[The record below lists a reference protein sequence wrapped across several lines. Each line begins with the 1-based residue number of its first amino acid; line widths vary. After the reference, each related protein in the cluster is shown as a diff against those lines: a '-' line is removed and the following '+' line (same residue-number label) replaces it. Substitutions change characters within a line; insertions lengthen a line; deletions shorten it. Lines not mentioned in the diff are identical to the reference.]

1 MRRFDSD
8 ESTTNSQVGLS
19 MDLPEDSEKPPSPL
33 FPSVFF
39 TDSKIDDEA
48 LSPILKPIKA
58 SSSQTNRTDG
68 PFLVDSF
75 TVPSARTRTISE
87 PFHKKQFESIRV
99 GVIAMDKKMKSK
111 AMAVR
116 LTLVFLN
123 VDSLKNITHK
133 NTNDLL
139 KAILMRMDDFTLF
152 KIGTEMLMERDV
164 SQWPKVDV
172 VMFKRS
178 SDMPMAKIEAF
189 CKMHRPL
196 LINDIVTQHTILSD
210 RRLVY
215 KTLQREG
222 VPVPEHVVM
231 NRDGPESSWTPLEE
245 YEDYIVVDGER
256 IDKPFVEKPVS
267 GDDHNIYIYYPS
279 SSGGGS
285 KRMFRKRKNRSS
297 QFYPDIS
304 KIRREG
310 SYIYEAYMHTNGT
323 DVKVYTVGPQYAHAE
338 ARKAPTLDGIVV
350 RDENGKERRFPVRL
364 NSA

>member
-1 MRRFDSD
+1 MSF
-8 ESTTNSQVGLS
+8 
-19 MDLPEDSEKPPSPL
+19 PSPL

-58 SSSQTNRTDG
+58 ASSPTNRTDG

-152 KIGTEMLMERDV
+152 KIGTEMLTLGSIWDARGTTK
-164 SQWPKVDV
+164 P
-172 VMFKRS
+172 
-178 SDMPMAKIEAF
+178 DMDWSLDKAEKAF
-189 CKMHRPL
+189 WANH
-196 LINDIVTQHTILSD
+196 
-210 RRLVY
+210 
-215 KTLQREG
+215 
-222 VPVPEHVVM
+222 
-231 NRDGPESSWTPLEE
+231 ES
-245 YEDYIVVDGER
+245 
-256 IDKPFVEKPVS
+256 F
-267 GDDHNIYIYYPS
+267 
-279 SSGGGS
+279 
-285 KRMFRKRKNRSS
+285 
-297 QFYPDIS
+297 
-304 KIRREG
+304 
-310 SYIYEAYMHTNGT
+310 
-323 DVKVYTVGPQYAHAE
+323 
-338 ARKAPTLDGIVV
+338 
-350 RDENGKERRFPVRL
+350 
-364 NSA
+364 